1 MKILNS
7 EPLSSEDE
15 DDYGLYLPSDSSD
28 DETEWS
34 PEIDPSGFEE
44 LDREPECEDFV
55 LVQFSAKRDIFYI
68 GTVVAPSVSGNL
80 QAQALTPRV
89 CDGVIDCVDMS
100 DETSCSYCP
109 AGSMHCGTGS
119 TCISPNKRCDGSHD
133 CPDGSDEKACL
144 SLAPSMSALTK
155 GSLPATPH
163 QPEFFSKGYV
173 MFNER
178 GHSGKVC
185 TERLNRTVPE
195 PNHETTLRDIAS
207 SLCTVLLYQ
216 EVMPGAT
223 SPLSISTIVNSS
235 NLATVKNVTGRSTT
249 NLNIISISHNQ
260 VLLNT
265 LLRGGRMPGEGR
277 KEKRERTGRRDG
289 SSNVSNSL
297 EASCGETRN
306 YLLLFLASLGFDAR
320 WRLSIGWLFGVRRSV
335 LVLVCCSSS
344 RRFAECPP
352 FDLAITRNLL
362 HPKCLL

>member
-1 MKILNS
+1 MVELVDAECYRLAYEFVCQLLQPSCLPRLPTDKEDHMVLPCRGFCQEFHMGCGSRIPDKLKDMLNCNTF
-7 EPLSSEDE
+7 PD
-15 DDYGLYLPSDSSD
+15 
-28 DETEWS
+28 
-34 PEIDPSGFEE
+34 
-44 LDREPECEDFV
+44 
-55 LVQFSAKRDIFYI
+55 YI
-68 GTVVAPSVSGNL
+68 GTGSCIPKPDL

-109 AGSMHCGTGS
+109 AGSMHCGIGS

-207 SLCTVLLYQ
+207 SLCTVLHYQ
-216 EVMPGAT
+216 
-223 SPLSISTIVNSS
+223 
-235 NLATVKNVTGRSTT
+235 
-249 NLNIISISHNQ
+249 
-260 VLLNT
+260 
-265 LLRGGRMPGEGR
+265 
-277 KEKRERTGRRDG
+277 
-289 SSNVSNSL
+289 NVSFFRVEKDKEDNVQYVHM
-297 EASCGETRN
+297 EDPTASEIM
-306 YLLLFLASLGFDAR
+306 F
-320 WRLSIGWLFGVRRSV
+320 VRGPCPSK
-335 LVLVCCSSS
+335 LVLVVGCSNLKCGLQSL
-344 RRFAECPP
+344 RREGGLNGLGKMAAHGDWPWHVALFKDSVHVCDGTLVSPEWLVTTASC
-352 FDLAITRNLL
+352 FQG
-362 HPKCLL
+362 